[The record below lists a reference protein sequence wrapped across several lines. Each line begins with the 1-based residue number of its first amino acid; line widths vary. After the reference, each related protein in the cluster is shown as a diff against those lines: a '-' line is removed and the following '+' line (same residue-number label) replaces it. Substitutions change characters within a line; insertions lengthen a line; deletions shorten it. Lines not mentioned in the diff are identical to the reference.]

1 MASRGTRW
9 WQAPWRKPPPK
20 APTLDWSTVPAPGR
34 AGRSS
39 ATGAAALTG
48 SGERATRSAAVR
60 ADEGEAERVAGPAR
74 LGPVDPVRAHE
85 VVAPGPVDTE
95 PAAADEQHDEPLV
108 VYWDAGY
115 NPHLVPASAAPSG
128 RPVGRRW
135 REDPRVLVLV
145 LVAALVLIVSAGWGL
160 ATVLT
165 NEDDVAS
172 GTTTAT
178 DPPTEPSAG
187 VPGAP
192 PAEGVLVTAA
202 VRSGD
207 VLEVSEV
214 VTWLAGGPVELTLEL
229 ADLASVSGITAD
241 FAPSVSDLQVTVDG
255 SLVAAVL
262 DSGSTNRWL
271 VQSPSGDEPSMMEVR
286 YLLAGAIVR
295 STPSPAGRGLAVIA
309 PLSQPAIESLPVRVE
324 LPGDEVLTIS
334 CPGAPDVAG
343 QLCGRQDEAGWSAEP
358 APSAALV
365 VVVVQ
370 LDLAPIA

>member
-9 WQAPWRKPPPK
+9 WQAPLRKPPPK
-20 APTLDWSTVPAPGR
+20 APRVDWSTVPAPGR
-34 AGRSS
+34 VGRSS
-39 ATGAAALTG
+39 ATGAA
-48 SGERATRSAAVR
+48 
-60 ADEGEAERVAGPAR
+60 
-74 LGPVDPVRAHE
+74 
-85 VVAPGPVDTE
+85 
-95 PAAADEQHDEPLV
+95 AAADEQHDEPLV

-115 NPHLVPASAAPSG
+115 TQHLVPASAAPSG
-128 RPVGRRW
+128 RTVGRRW
-135 REDPRVLVLV
+135 REDPRVLVLA

-178 DPPTEPSAG
+178 DFPTEPSAG
-187 VPGAP
+187 VPGAPTAPPAAAPVAP

-214 VTWLAGGPVELTLEL
+214 LTWPAGGPVELTLEL

-255 SLVAAVL
+255 NRVAAVP
-262 DSGSTNRWL
+262 DSESTNRWL

-286 YLLAGAIVR
+286 YLLAGALVR

-309 PLSQPAIESLPVRVE
+309 PLSQPVIESLPVRVE

-343 QLCGRQDEAGWSAEP
+343 QRCGRLGEAGWSAETP
-358 APSAALV
+358 PSAALV